1 MAADTGYKFFLKKC
15 CGDEIYHISRTTL
28 PFWIYNGPDRLIVSS
43 IADGL
48 PFVAN
53 NDFRFDVTS
62 FSEISTDIGPFAS
75 WKMTFAVKK

>member
-1 MAADTGYKFFLKKC
+1 MMRFITKV
-15 CGDEIYHISRTTL
+15 ERRL

-53 NDFRFDVTS
+53 NDFRFDVIS

-75 WKMTFAVKK
+75 WKMTFVAKK